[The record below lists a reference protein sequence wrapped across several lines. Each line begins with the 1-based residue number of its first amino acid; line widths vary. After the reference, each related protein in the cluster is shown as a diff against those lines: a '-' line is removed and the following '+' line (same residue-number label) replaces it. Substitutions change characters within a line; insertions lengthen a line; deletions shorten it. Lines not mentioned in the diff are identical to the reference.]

1 MTPTEAVH
9 TLLAAGLSET
19 DIAKRVGTTQP
30 TVNRI
35 RRGAMTPS
43 YPMGK
48 ALVDLAQSLPGHGG
62 AGKQV
67 AA

>member
-9 TLLAAGLSET
+9 LLLASGQNET
-19 DIAKRVGTTQP
+19 DIAKAVGTTQP

-48 ALVDLAQSLPGHGG
+48 ALVDLAQALPE
-62 AGKQV
+62 QPSE